1 MPESL
6 EHRKAGSLAAPHHSV
21 DKMSR
26 VVADGDVV
34 LDRDVAPQVLRLLAE
49 ISKDVEDLVSE
60 SVNLDR
66 VPKLGNNFVAGVLD
80 RRTRLAAVAG
90 DRLGGANKVFD
101 DFQQIMHEYE
111 TSVRTAI
118 RGIKAADDDAAAAL
132 HALHREEN
140 RGDLGRSR

>member
-1 MPESL
+1 V
-6 EHRKAGSLAAPHHSV
+6 PHHSV

-26 VVADGDVV
+26 AVADGDIV
-34 LDRDVAPQVLRLLAE
+34 LDQDVAPEVLRLLAE
-49 ISKDVEDLVSE
+49 ISQDVEDLVSE

-80 RRTRLAAVAG
+80 RRARLAAVAG
-90 DRLGGANKVFD
+90 DRLGGANKVFE

-118 RGIKAADDDAAAAL
+118 HGIKAADDHAAETL
-132 HALHREEN
+132 HALHRE
-140 RGDLGRSR
+140 RDWDDFGRSR